1 MIDMIKKCRDA
12 IRWALLGDVP
22 AVLDSIWRRAEFYL
36 YRPGRFLF
44 DEHRPLTDTPPYKR
58 YDPANSVLFAFY
70 ALLTVFVIVGPTID
84 TFCGLGGRT
93 GLHAIKIGTSVIAL
107 LVALYIGFRLIA
119 AMGGRLGWRIRFAT
133 LISSA
138 HGIRSFTAG
147 FALLFIGALAITPPG
162 VLIFGLLDTLNVT
175 DQCVGTTGLVP
186 SSLVQLLL
194 ILVIPLVAWWVLRH
208 FRGFAMGQKKND
220 ASGENGGLW
229 TFLWLTGLWLVAVAG
244 LLPWA
249 TATGAKE
256 AVPGPYIQSTWIV
269 LAVLVLIAFL
279 GRPFAMRRL
288 RALPDGHKVRLK
300 DALGKKPLL
309 NVLEDSSP
317 PSESQFTAAL
327 LTGVGTRPLQ
337 VLLLPACF
345 AITVPHAWLLG
356 FVGAATFFTGMMSI
370 YAAMRDRWQQ
380 VLRGVER
387 WFFVGLA
394 LPVSVLVIVLG
405 LLRLFNEP
413 YVSTVLEAA
422 PIGTIFTGIV
432 ISYLSAWFFE
442 VWINRWM
449 AEAVLK
455 YLGADSEALGSGV
468 YTVRADPSQND
479 IWTVGP
485 DRVFYVHGP
494 GRIGVQGWQG
504 RCVDNTIVKR
514 EERFANYTFVEL
526 FRHLVD
532 DTEQDRKFIDELKR
546 QLRVYY
552 YSLNVWVALAVGGLL
567 IAHLW
572 MTSPEQAVPAIEAG
586 APTREGADL
595 AAKLTGTTQPAI
607 IVAASG
613 GGTRAALYTAYA
625 LGGLQSLGQARNIVL
640 ISGASGGGA
649 AAAAFVQRFDVLTA
663 TPPPADPLKPWTEY
677 RKGVTEPF
685 IEDVLDGMNELRI
698 STGVPMGQLLIE
710 SMERRL
716 YQHGTFGNPNAP
728 ADPPRERPALI
739 LNSTISGHPAHDSA
753 MLGGRAAWDDG
764 NQGCQ
769 SNLTP
774 FGWLSGARL
783 VYTDLGEASFAQF
796 DNEYAPDVRL
806 PFEVINDPRVEL
818 AQAAALN
825 ANFPPVFPNAKIT
838 IERSPDATAPVE
850 GCPATKSAYFVTDGG
865 ATENLGLVSALV
877 ALRNTLRSLSDAQ
890 WQTLRPLHVIAIEA
904 SAVDYEYQEDRGVGA
919 ATGGSKERLAG
930 AVTQL
935 LIEAIDEQLKAH
947 AKQPLAVHFLPLPLA
962 FRSRG
967 GFGTHWMYA
976 QRFTV
981 ANSLRVKI
989 PAWYQF
995 WKPCGPDCKVTLDQA
1010 EVELLWAGLFRP
1022 EGDFCM
1028 AGVAGADQKTLT
1040 VQRWICGGRLASEPK
1055 AGPTGKPDWQVEEWS
1070 RTIASLGRERQA
1082 VGH

>member
-1 MIDMIKKCRDA
+1 MIKMISKWLEP
-12 IRWALLGDVP
+12 IRCALLGDVP
-22 AVLDSIWRRAEFYL
+22 AVLDSIWRRVEFYF
-36 YRPGRFLF
+36 YRPGRFIF
-44 DEHRPLTDTPPYKR
+44 DKGTPLSESPQYKR
-58 YDPANSVLFAFY
+58 YDPAYSVLFALY

-84 TFCGLGGRT
+84 TFCGLGGRS
-93 GLHAIKIGTSVIAL
+93 GLRAIKIGTSAIAVL
-107 LVALYIGFRLIA
+107 AALFIGLRLIP
-119 AMGGRLGWRIRFAT
+119 AMGGRLGWRLGVMPA
-133 LISSA
+133 A
-138 HGIRSFTAG
+138 HGIRRVAASAALG
-147 FALLFIGALAITPPG
+147 FIAILAAAPPFVLVIGLF
-162 VLIFGLLDTLNVT
+162 DKSSVT
-175 DQCVGTTGLVP
+175 NQCVDTTGLVP
-186 SSLVQLLL
+186 SSLFQLVL
-194 ILVIPLVAWWVLRH
+194 IIVIPLIAWLVLRH
-208 FRGFAMGQKKND
+208 FRGLAFRAEK
-220 ASGENGGLW
+220 SVTPGENGGRW
-229 TFLWLTGLWLVAVAG
+229 TFLWLTGLWLAGVAS

-249 TATGAKE
+249 TAENAKE
-256 AVPGPYIQSTWIV
+256 AVPGPYLQSTWIV
-269 LAVLVLIAFL
+269 LGVLVLIAFL
-279 GRPFAMRRL
+279 GRPFAWRRL
-288 RALPDGHKVRLK
+288 QALPARTDDSFKA
-300 DALGKKPLL
+300 ALGTKLLL
-309 NVLEDSSP
+309 NVLEDSSA
-317 PSESQFTAAL
+317 PSENQFTAAL
-327 LTGVGTRPLQ
+327 LTGIGTRPLQ

-345 AITVPHAWLLG
+345 AITVPHAWLLE
-356 FVGAATFFTGMMSI
+356 FVGPAFFFSGMMST

-387 WFFVGLA
+387 WFFVGLP

-405 LLRLFNEP
+405 FLRIFNES

-432 ISYLSAWFFE
+432 IAYLSAWFFE

-455 YLGADSEALGSGV
+455 YLGAKSEAIGSGV
-468 YTVRADPSQND
+468 YTVLGNTTQNGT
-479 IWTVGP
+479 WSVGP
-485 DRVFYVHGP
+485 DRVFYIHGP

-504 RCVDNTIVKR
+504 CSSANNSFKH
-514 EERFANYTFVEL
+514 EERFANYTFLEL
-526 FRHLVD
+526 FRQLAGD
-532 DTEQDRKFIDELKR
+532 GEEDRKFIDELQR

-552 YSLNVWVALAVGGLL
+552 YSLNACVAIAIAGL
-567 IAHLW
+567 IFAHNW
-572 MTSPEQAVPAIEAG
+572 MSAPERAVPAIRAS
-586 APTREGADL
+586 APTHDGVDL
-595 AAKLTGTTQPAI
+595 AAKLTGTSEPAI

-625 LGGLQSLGQARNIVL
+625 LGGLESLGQAHNIVL

-649 AAAAFVQRFDVLTA
+649 AAAAFVERFHTLTTTA
-663 TPPPADPLKPWTEY
+663 PSADPANPWSDY
-677 RKGVTEPF
+677 RHGVTEPF

-716 YQHGTFGNPNAP
+716 YDHGTFGNPNAQAGAP
-728 ADPPRERPALI
+728 KDRPALI

-764 NQGCQ
+764 HQGCQ

-783 VYTDLGEASFAQF
+783 VYTDLGEGNFAQF
-796 DNEYAPDVRL
+796 DDEHAPDVRL

-838 IERSPDATAPVE
+838 IERGPDATAPIE
-850 GCPATKSAYFVTDGG
+850 GCPATESAYFVTDGG
-865 ATENLGLVSALV
+865 ATENLGLMSALV
-877 ALRNTLRSLSDAQ
+877 ALRNTLRSLNDTQ

-935 LIEAIDEQLKAH
+935 LVEAIDQQLTTH
-947 AKQPLAVHFLPLPLA
+947 GKQPLAVHFLPLPLA

-976 QRFTV
+976 QSFTV
-981 ANSLRVKI
+981 ANSLRVTI
-989 PAWYQF
+989 PAWYEF
-995 WKPCGPDCKVTLDQA
+995 WKRCGPDCKVTLDQA
-1010 EVELLWAGLFRP
+1010 EVESLWAGLFRP

-1028 AGVAGADQKTLT
+1028 AGISGANQDTLT
-1040 VQRWICGGRLASEPK
+1040 VQRWICGGRLVSDPST
-1055 AGPTGKPDWQVEEWS
+1055 GPSGKPDWQVEEWKK
-1070 RTIASLGRERQA
+1070 TIASLGDGRGNA
-1082 VGH
+1082 GN